1 MKAASFKTEAGMIQ
15 SAFLPVPVL
24 VLAPVPGLEPEP
36 EPLAPGL
43 GAVLAPLALG
53 HSPALLRHCC
63 ARLRLTV

>member
-1 MKAASFKTEAGMIQ
+1 MIQ

-24 VLAPVPGLEPEP
+24 APAPVLVLVLEPELELEPEP
-36 EPLAPGL
+36 EPPV

-53 HSPALLRHCC
+53 HSPALYCC